1 MVSELEELGVRTFEI
16 FDFWAPLALLSSTSL
31 FLSLELTIS
40 PVFSLELRFQD
51 ALPTGLGSLDV
62 LGIPFEFPF
71 VLDFVD
77 AFGIDLALA
86 ASLGLAALVFVA
98 LLPLLVLLF
107 TIGAT
112 QAPPPK
118 MGRRAQ

>member
-1 MVSELEELGVRTFEI
+1 MASLLCPFL
-16 FDFWAPLALLSSTSL
+16 PLPLDQS
-31 FLSLELTIS
+31 IS
-40 PVFSLELRFQD
+40 PVFSLELRFRD

-118 MGRRAQ
+118 MGRQAQ

>member
-1 MVSELEELGVRTFEI
+1 MKLDSFAKNFDDFFSVALFKPFGEPLPTLSVTVRRLSFI
-16 FDFWAPLALLSSTSL
+16 AGIQWIPFDFNL
-31 FLSLELTIS
+31 
-40 PVFSLELRFQD
+40 
-51 ALPTGLGSLDV
+51 
-62 LGIPFEFPF
+62 
-71 VLDFVD
+71 VD

-118 MGRRAQ
+118 MGRQAQ